1 LFSTKEFIEASR
13 AFVCIRIEPYENK
26 EAEERI
32 RALLNGRY
40 ANTSFCMFDPQGK
53 RHLTRTGRSPEQAM
67 GRKGSGDNEDIINQ
81 MNQIASRYR
90 PKGKDNDAVLQDFL
104 SFGQALNVASAD
116 QRLLVFV
123 NADRAAIKKLSPTLK
138 KLFTDQEV
146 IGRFHL
152 DFIGEQDEKWNDS
165 ISGAKSTAAIN
176 IIQAG
181 KFGLD
186 GSIVSRL
193 PLESTL
199 EEIKTA
205 LLADN
210 EKFNSTE
217 QRKDYASHVMEGKR
231 KGIKFESEIPYGEDM
246 DGDGEIDPRRGGG
259 GGGKGRA
266 GGGGFRPGGGG
277 GRNGGMRRG
286 RGR

>member
-1 LFSTKEFIEASR
+1 
-13 AFVCIRIEPYENK
+13 
-26 EAEERI
+26 
-32 RALLNGRY
+32 
-40 ANTSFCMFDPQGK
+40 MFDPQGK

-67 GRKGSGDNEDIINQ
+67 GRKG
-81 MNQIASRYR
+81 YR

-138 KLFTDQEV
+138 KLFTDQE
-146 IGRFHL
+146 
-152 DFIGEQDEKWNDS
+152 
-165 ISGAKSTAAIN
+165 
-176 IIQAG
+176 AG